1 MTTTNAVLQNQIT
14 EINSSLNELHSIID
28 ADTNDKN
35 ELLKQQNKI
44 KAIVKKEKQNLEN
57 TERRYQENSDTQ
69 KRQIALTK
77 NSSLRMQQYNY
88 FTFIVVFAILSLLL
102 LSLLEKHFPIFPSVF
117 LIILRIIVI
126 AVGFIWGYNVLSE
139 IDKRDPLNYNKLNLE
154 KPKIDSPETI
164 EKKRKV
170 AEKEGDLLGSVGQ
183 LTCSGEDCC
192 DVGTKWDSEKMLCV
206 PIEESFDNIRP
217 NEPNNNFAKL

>member
-1 MTTTNAVLQNQIT
+1 MTTTNDVLQNQIT

-28 ADTNDKN
+28 ADTNDKD

-69 KRQIALTK
+69 KREIALTK

-88 FTFIVVFAILSLLL
+88 FTFVVVLTILVLLL

-154 KPKIDSPETI
+154 KPIVDTPETI

-170 AEKEGDLLGSVGQ
+170 AEKEGDLLASVAQ

-192 DVGTKWDSEKMLCV
+192 DVGTKWDNEKMLCV